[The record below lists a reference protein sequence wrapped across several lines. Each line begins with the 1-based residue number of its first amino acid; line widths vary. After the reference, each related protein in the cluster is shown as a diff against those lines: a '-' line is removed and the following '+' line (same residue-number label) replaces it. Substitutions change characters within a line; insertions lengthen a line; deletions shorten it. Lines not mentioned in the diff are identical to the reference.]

1 MRLSHYAARR
11 IDLQSALRGARRAV
25 ILLDDLS
32 SILLEGNKVRTASKR
47 MYHIDTL
54 QDAETAQALFLAR
67 LNNIPFGTGFDLI
80 IIGE

>member
-11 IDLQSALRGARRAV
+11 IDLQAALRGARRAV

-32 SILLEGNKVRTASKR
+32 SILLEGNKVRTASKHV
-47 MYHIDTL
+47 YHIDTL
-54 QDAETAQALFLAR
+54 EDAETAQALFLAR